1 LSEMQVAHF
10 IARSTRRNCSVA
22 FVALPQPRQA
32 NSPFARD
39 QLRDDEAGPLATMRA
54 DDRERVTAGL
64 HSPSVGASG
73 RSRTC
78 DPRVRSPMLYPLSY
92 GRSRGMEFSALQEP
106 EIEAIAEHEHIPELE
121 AMELGSFLLSTSE
134 GRLRV
139 RGGRFPLRP
148 RRTCAYRR
156 SRRRPSGAV

>member
-1 LSEMQVAHF
+1 
-10 IARSTRRNCSVA
+10 
-22 FVALPQPRQA
+22 
-32 NSPFARD
+32 
-39 QLRDDEAGPLATMRA
+39 
-54 DDRERVTAGL
+54 
-64 HSPSVGASG
+64 
-73 RSRTC
+73 
-78 DPRVRSPMLYPLSY
+78 
-92 GRSRGMEFSALQEP
+92 MEFSALQEP